1 MPHNDRPNQVVGIDY
16 VQVELIKED
25 EHGESQELKFNVMT
39 CVCLATDFA
48 QQYIVPE
55 GPPYPEPSIAVGS
68 GHMVHLNQFTWTLT
82 TPRCQGISKPTW
94 TIMILSCSIL
104 PLKPTGSL
112 AVPK

>member
-48 QQYIVPE
+48 QQ
-55 GPPYPEPSIAVGS
+55 
-68 GHMVHLNQFTWTLT
+68 
-82 TPRCQGISKPTW
+82 
-94 TIMILSCSIL
+94 
-104 PLKPTGSL
+104 
-112 AVPK
+112 